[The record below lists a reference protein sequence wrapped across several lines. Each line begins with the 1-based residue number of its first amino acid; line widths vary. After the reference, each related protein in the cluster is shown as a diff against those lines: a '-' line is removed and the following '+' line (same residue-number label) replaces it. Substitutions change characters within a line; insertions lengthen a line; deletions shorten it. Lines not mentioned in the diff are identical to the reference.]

1 MEKSILQ
8 TVKKVCGLA
17 ETYTAFDPDLV
28 MFINT
33 AFSTLQQLGVG
44 PLDGYFIEDETAEWD
59 ELAVPPRALAMIGTY
74 VTLKARNLFDPP
86 TTSYLIDATERQI
99 AELEWRISNYRELT
113 QGGIQ

>member
-17 ETYTAFDPDLV
+17 EAYTAFDPDLV

-44 PLDGYFIEDETAEWD
+44 PDAGYFIQGDTEKWD
-59 ELAVPPRALAMIGTY
+59 DLGIPDRAMAMVKTY
-74 VTLKARNLFDPP
+74 VTLKARALFDPP
-86 TTSYLIDATERQI
+86 TTSYLIEATERQI
-99 AELEWRISNYRELT
+99 AELEWRISNYRELA
-113 QGGIQ
+113 QGGFQ